1 MFHLVWDRGLAS
13 PLSGILP
20 PQTSPADGGF
30 SDSVRILDRL
40 SAVLIPLL
48 LLVAG
53 ALYTGV
59 TVVGE
64 LVDDHGRVVVDVD
77 GEPLLVV
84 AAWETW
90 KVNWLPNVLFLLAA
104 GLLLRM
110 FYQEVAARYF
120 RSAAVVR
127 ETGG

>member
-1 MFHLVWDRGLAS
+1 MRL
-13 PLSGILP
+13 
-20 PQTSPADGGF
+20 
-30 SDSVRILDRL
+30 LDRL

-53 ALYTGV
+53 ALYAGV
-59 TVVGE
+59 TVVSE
-64 LVDDHGRVVVDVD
+64 LVDDHGRVVQDAD
-77 GEPLLVV
+77 GQPVLVV

-110 FYQEVAARYF
+110 FYQEVVARYF
-120 RSAAVVR
+120 RSAAVARVESR
-127 ETGG
+127 GKGMG